1 MRRAAFEAR
10 RPFTGES
17 VARGPDPEETA
28 AVLED
33 GWLLELGT
41 QDELLAA
48 NGLYARLHR
57 MQFADE
63 ALDDTGLVE
72 QVEVPAH

>member
-1 MRRAAFEAR
+1 
-10 RPFTGES
+10 
-17 VARGPDPEETA
+17 
-28 AVLED
+28 VLDD

-63 ALDDTGLVE
+63 AA
-72 QVEVPAH
+72 EVRVPVAT